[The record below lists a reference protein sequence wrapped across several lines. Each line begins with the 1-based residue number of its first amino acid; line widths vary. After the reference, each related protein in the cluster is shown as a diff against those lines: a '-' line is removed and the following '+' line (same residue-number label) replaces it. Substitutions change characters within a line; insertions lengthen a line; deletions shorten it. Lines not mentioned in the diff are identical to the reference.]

1 MADSDKVPKE
11 ALCVSL
17 SSLKTM
23 EKQGQGL
30 VWGGGSAEKL
40 DLQGTMLALSSHHYH
55 TRERCTG
62 PALTFI
68 QVNPPGEEE
77 GTGET
82 ASRCMG
88 LKQEAQRGC
97 LRGKNM
103 EVPPPAL

>member
-1 MADSDKVPKE
+1 MCISFIFKDHGKAR
-11 ALCVSL
+11 A
-17 SSLKTM
+17 
-23 EKQGQGL
+23 GIGL
-30 VWGGGSAEKL
+30 GGGGSAEKL

-68 QVNPPGEEE
+68 QVSPPREEE

-88 LKQEAQRGC
+88 LKQEAQRVC
-97 LRGKNM
+97 PRGKNM